1 MSITVSANLR
11 GGVFAVPNQVADQ
24 HLKFCSALHLKVL
37 LLALRRSDQPVDADA
52 IAAFLRQDRKDVAD
66 AVAYWLE
73 AGIFCREEDP
83 LPLGDTAAEEK
94 PAPPLAAVSLPGEPA
109 GESCP
114 LPLPPEIHQAPSGQK
129 VTTLRQRP
137 RLSTREINQ
146 LAEKDKAIPS
156 LLQGAQE
163 ILGKELTPAE
173 SDTLLYL
180 YSYCRLSPEYIC
192 LLLHHCVSIGK
203 GNLRYVEKTAAGW
216 MDKGIDTA
224 EKAAAHIDLLARRSA
239 AHQLVQAAFGIHG
252 RDLTTREKEFADR
265 WTGEYAMGIELI
277 RLAYERAVDAT
288 GKMNFSYI
296 NKILTD
302 WHNKGIRTPA
312 QALEEIQQGSAARRA
327 QAQESAPSYDLDTIK
342 WMMTNGP
349 VGHD

>member
-1 MSITVSANLR
+1 MSIVVSAGLR
-11 GGVFAVPNQVADQ
+11 GGVFAVPNQVADR

-37 LLALRRSDQPVDADA
+37 LLALRHSDQPLDPSA
-52 IAAFLRQDRKDVAD
+52 IASLLRQDPKDVAD

-73 AGIFCREEDP
+73 AGIFCQDDQPQPLREGEAAGCPAPQPPADP
-83 LPLGDTAAEEK
+83 LPAA
-94 PAPPLAAVSLPGEPA
+94 G
-109 GESCP
+109 P
-114 LPLPPEIHQAPSGQK
+114 LPCTETHRAPSGQR

-137 RLSTREINQ
+137 RLTTGEINR

-173 SDTLLYL
+173 SDTLVYL
-180 YSYCRLSPEYIC
+180 YTYCRLSPEYIC

-224 EKAAAHIDLLARRSA
+224 EKAAGHIDLLARQNA
-239 AHQLVQAAFGIHG
+239 AYQLVQGAFGIHG

-265 WTGEYAMGIELI
+265 WTGEYAMGIDLI

-288 GKMNFSYI
+288 GKLNFSYI

-302 WHNKGIRTPA
+302 WHAKGVRTPA
-312 QALEEIQQGSAARRA
+312 QALEEIQQGAAARKA
-327 QAQESAPSYDLDTIK
+327 QAQEASPSYDLDAIK
-342 WMMTNGP
+342 WVMTNGP